1 MKRQVSSRAAS
12 TYVSMMIAFRCAAP
26 MLPEGWPTI
35 PDRQYPDRQYPD
47 FWRNLSQSRASLAAG
62 KGQKSC

>member
-26 MLPEGWPTI
+26 MLPEGWPAI
-35 PDRQYPDRQYPD
+35 PDRRYPD